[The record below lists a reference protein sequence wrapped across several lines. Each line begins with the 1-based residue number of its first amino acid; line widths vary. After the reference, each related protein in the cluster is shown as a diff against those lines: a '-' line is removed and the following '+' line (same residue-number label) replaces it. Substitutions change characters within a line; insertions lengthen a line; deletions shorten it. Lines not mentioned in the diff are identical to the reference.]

1 MFSRLRSIFG
11 RRNGQHGETRVRKKE
26 AGPRSHWKTWFWGR
40 HRTTEEAPSQLSTFT
55 KQDKQMEKL
64 EELTIKLQSIKNEQ
78 IEMSAFLESYTKI
91 DFYNRLKSFEMMK
104 KVHKQVMCDLQRFP
118 LEISDNLNKCKQ
130 LIEENNK
137 CYSFLHRIGLP
148 DLTQLKNNVH
158 ALKLE
163 NEKLLEEQIAL
174 QETCEEVKKLLKEV
188 QEKICDPCAEQHK
201 EEESLDERP
210 KNLMKQKQLIT
221 QHRDLAEK
229 MEHPFSVLEKMSEP
243 KSEGVLKTMSGN
255 LQCELEPVSAQEES
269 LLQKELLQQEH

>member
-40 HRTTEEAPSQLSTFT
+40 HRTTEEAPSQLSTYT

-78 IEMSAFLESYTKI
+78 IELSAILESYTKI
-91 DFYNRLKSFEMMK
+91 DFYN
-104 KVHKQVMCDLQRFP
+104 
-118 LEISDNLNKCKQ
+118 
-130 LIEENNK
+130 
-137 CYSFLHRIGLP
+137 SFLHRIGLP

-243 KSEGVLKTMSGN
+243 KSEGVLRTMSGN
-255 LQCELEPVSAQEES
+255 LQCELEPVAAQEES